1 MLNIKMMGH
10 QRDIL
15 ATMGIDIWIPRSV
28 ARVHH
33 SQSSG
38 LWRDQAQPEINAELP
53 LSQIV
58 VPISSEPDIQDID
71 DVLTQFVEVEQEI
84 VQQPPKPITPVIAE
98 VQPQPA
104 IHIEAF
110 ELQAVSLATCLI
122 VLDASQLTEAQSELW
137 VNIQQAIPAEYHEL
151 KWPFPL
157 LEMQDGRGA
166 GSYVQGFID
175 AIGVDK
181 DLIALGDISHLQQV
195 DLQRLASL
203 QEMLEQPI
211 LKKRLWQFMQKSLNT
226 RMNDE

>member
-1 MLNIKMMGH
+1 MMGH

-28 ARVHH
+28 ARVQH
-33 SQSSG
+33 SQPSG
-38 LWRDQAQPEINAELP
+38 LWRDQAQPEIITELALSQVELP
-53 LSQIV
+53 VSGE
-58 VPISSEPDIQDID
+58 SDIPEID
-71 DVLTQFVEVEQEI
+71 NALTQFFEIEQEN
-84 VQQPPKPITPVIAE
+84 VQQTLKPATPVAVE
-98 VQPQPA
+98 LQSQSA
-104 IHIEAF
+104 IQIEAF

-122 VLDASQLTEAQSELW
+122 VLDASYLTEAQAELW
-137 VNIQQAIPAEYHEL
+137 ANIQQAIPAEYHEL

-166 GSYVQGFID
+166 VSYVQGFID

-181 DLIALGDISHLQQV
+181 DLIALGDIPHLQQV
-195 DLQRLASL
+195 ELHRLASL

-211 LKKRLWQFMQKSLNT
+211 LKKRLWQFMQRSLNT

>member
-1 MLNIKMMGH
+1 MMGH

-15 ATMGIDIWIPRSV
+15 ATMGIDIWIPRTV
-28 ARVHH
+28 ARAQH
-33 SQSSG
+33 SQPSG
-38 LWRDQAQPEINAELP
+38 LWRDQAQPEIITELA
-53 LSQIV
+53 LSQV
-58 VPISSEPDIQDID
+58 EPPVSGESDIPEID
-71 DVLTQFVEVEQEI
+71 DALTQFVEIEKEN
-84 VQQPPKPITPVIAE
+84 VQQTPKPATAE
-98 VQPQPA
+98 LQSQPA
-104 IHIEAF
+104 IQIEAF

-122 VLDASQLTEAQSELW
+122 VLDASQLTEAQAELW
-137 VNIQQAIPAEYHEL
+137 ANIQQAIPAEYHEL

-175 AIGVDK
+175 ANGVDK
-181 DLIALGDISHLQQV
+181 DLIALGDIPHLQQV
-195 DLQRLASL
+195 ELHRLASL